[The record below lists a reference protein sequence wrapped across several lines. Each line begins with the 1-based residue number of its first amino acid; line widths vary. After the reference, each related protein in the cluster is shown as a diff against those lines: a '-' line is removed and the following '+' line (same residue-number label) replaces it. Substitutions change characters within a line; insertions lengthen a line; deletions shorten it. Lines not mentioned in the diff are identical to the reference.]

1 MGRGGEEPMTAS
13 GGNLIGSEVN
23 RNKQS
28 TQWVAAPIEIA
39 GRIKRAPNVANIHD
53 YITRVDEMI
62 QRKQDLFLPDA

>member
-1 MGRGGEEPMTAS
+1 MTAS

-62 QRKQDLFLPDA
+62 RRKRELFIQEE

>member
-1 MGRGGEEPMTAS
+1 MTAS
-13 GGNLIGSEVN
+13 GGNFIGSEVN

-62 QRKQDLFLPDA
+62 QRKQDLFLPNE